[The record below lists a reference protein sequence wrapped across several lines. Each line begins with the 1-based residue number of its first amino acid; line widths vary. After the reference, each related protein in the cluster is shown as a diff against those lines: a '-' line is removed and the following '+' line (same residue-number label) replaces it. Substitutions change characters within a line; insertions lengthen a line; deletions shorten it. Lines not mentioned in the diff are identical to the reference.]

1 MKKAFLWIGIV
12 LLSPIILFIILTT
25 LLYVPPIQ
33 NWAVDI
39 AAEKASEA
47 TGMEILV
54 DEVDLDFPLDLGI
67 NGVTVIRPQH
77 DTIAQIGRIVV
88 DVQLLPLVKSNVIVN
103 ELLLAQAKINTHDL
117 IPDLQVQ
124 GNIGSLSTRSHGIS
138 LEDGIA
144 ELNNTRLEDADL
156 TLLLNDTA
164 AVDTTTSEPVAWL
177 IKADSL
183 TVLRSRIEV
192 HMPGD
197 SMIVSAQMGRAGV
210 QEANINLLNGVY
222 TVQSFELSDGAV
234 TYDLPFEQRIERGL
248 DYNHIAL
255 SNTHLAIDSIYF
267 AAPTLALKI
276 RETRLQEQSGL
287 AVTHLAGDVL
297 MDSLRLQL
305 SNLLLSTPYSN
316 IRARVDYP
324 FSLLDPKDPGQLHAW
339 MDASLGKQDLQ
350 LFMADLPQSIS
361 DRWPE
366 WPLTLQAQAD
376 GNMKKME
383 IGQFEMSLPTAF
395 HASARGTAGN
405 LTDTNHLLAQLQL
418 QAETYDLGFATTLLD
433 KDLRQHFRIPYGIR
447 MIGNVSADGPRYTA
461 NLTAS
466 EGKGSVF
473 IKGFFNQAAE
483 SYDALL
489 RIKDMNLHHFLPKDS
504 LYEISAHATASG
516 HGFDFFKPTCRL
528 DADATIEHLH
538 YGHLT
543 ADSIKAKATLTNGHA
558 LAELSGQNGLI
569 DGHVKTDALLGT
581 NNLQATISADVRRLD
596 LYSMQLVPDPLTVGM
611 CGHID
616 IESNL
621 SDRHRITGLLGELYI
636 SDTLNTYR
644 PDDIGITLRANPDTT
659 YLRMQSGNFILKADA
674 SGSYDRLFTQL
685 GSLADSCMAQ
695 LHNRVID
702 HQQIKRL
709 LPITRLYINSGNDNP
724 FADFLQSSANIKFKT
739 MRIDLT
745 TSPQS
750 GINGHS
756 YIYALN
762 ADSTRID
769 TIDVNFK
776 DTDHGLS
783 YQCVVANNRRNPQ
796 FQFRALIDGSI
807 REHGAVAGL
816 RFYDDRGQMGLRL
829 GVKADM
835 VDEGINLHLLPE
847 RPTIG
852 YKVFTLNKDNFITLR
867 KDFRVNAKVDL
878 IADDGTGVKIYSES
892 QDSTLM
898 QDLTVSLYR
907 FDLDK
912 LTSAIP
918 YVPRIAGVLDG
929 DYHVIADKQGQI
941 SIASDMQIAGLV
953 YEQSPVGNL
962 ATEFVYLQRE
972 DDTHAVE
979 GRLMLEGQEI
989 GMING
994 EYKNE
999 GNGYLNAEMELTR
1012 LPMMIING
1020 FVPDQII
1027 GLEGFAEGRLKVEG
1041 ELSKP
1046 KVDGQLQLDQAYL
1059 ISKPY
1064 GMRLRFENKPV
1075 RIVNSRLMFDNYT
1088 MYGYNDNPLTIA
1100 GYIDFRNTDRIAMDM
1115 GINARNY
1122 QLINAKQSRESIAY
1136 GKAFVNFYSTIRG
1149 RLEQLHVRGQLDV
1162 LGTTDVTYLLLDS
1175 PLSTDN
1181 QMDELVK
1188 FTDFT
1193 DSTQTVVQK
1202 PTPQGMDVD
1211 INISIDP
1218 GVHVLCG
1225 LNADLSNYVNLY
1237 GGGDLRMKMSNDG
1250 MTMTGRYTLSG
1261 GNMKYSLPVI
1271 PLKTFNIQDGS
1282 YVEFRGEMMN
1292 PTLNLT
1298 ATERTKASVSQGEQQ
1313 GTRNVLFDC
1322 GVVITKTL
1330 ADMGL
1335 EFIIDAPEDM
1345 TISSELQAMS
1355 KEQRGKLAVTML
1367 TTGMYLADGN
1377 TQGFTM
1383 NSALSSFLQSEINN
1397 ITGSALKTLDLSV
1410 GLDQT
1415 TDATGQKRTDYS
1427 FNFAKRFWNNRL
1439 NVQIGGK
1446 VSSGNE
1452 EQVQSGQN
1460 QSFFDNVTME
1470 YRLFPN
1476 SNQYVKLFYNQ
1487 NAYDWLEGYTGEYG
1501 VGYIYKRKM
1510 NSIWDIFK
1518 IVTDNIKMPTFFHTA
1533 PADTTHTSPA
1543 DTLHKASADTIQSHT
1558 HEKK

>member
-12 LLSPIILFIILTT
+12 LLSPVILFIILTT

-33 NWAVDI
+33 NWAVDV

-54 DEVDLDFPLDLGI
+54 DVIDLDFPLDLGI
-67 NGVTVIRPQH
+67 NGVTVKRPQH
-77 DTIAQIGRIVV
+77 DTIAHIGRVVV
-88 DVQLLPLVKSNVIVN
+88 DVQLMPLAKSDVIVN
-103 ELLLAQAKINTHDL
+103 ELRLEQTKVNTHDL

-124 GNIGSLSTRSHGIS
+124 GSIGSLSTHSRGIS

-144 ELNNTRLEDADL
+144 QLNNTRLEDADL

-183 TVLRSRIEV
+183 TLLRSRIEV

-197 SMIVSAQMGRAGV
+197 SMIVGAQIGRAGV
-210 QEANINLLNGVY
+210 QEANINLLNGIY
-222 TVQSFELSDGAV
+222 TVRSFELSDGAV
-234 TYDLPFEQRIERGL
+234 TYDLPFEPRLEQGL

-267 AAPTLALKI
+267 AAPTLSLKI

-287 AVTHLAGDVL
+287 AVTHLAGGVH

-305 SNLLLSTPYSN
+305 SDFMLSTPYSN

-324 FSLLDPKDPGQLHAW
+324 FSLFDTTNPGQLHAW

-350 LFMADLPQSIS
+350 LFMAELPQSMS
-361 DRWPE
+361 ARWPE
-366 WPLTLQAQAD
+366 WPLSIQAQAD
-376 GNMKKME
+376 GDLQKME
-383 IGQFEMSLPTAF
+383 IEQLDMTLPTAF
-395 HASARGTAGN
+395 RASAKGTAGN
-405 LTDTNHLLAQLQL
+405 LTDTNRLLAQLQL

-433 KDLRQHFRIPYGIR
+433 KELRQHFRIPYGIR
-447 MIGNVSADGPRYTA
+447 MIGNVSANGPRYTA
-461 NLTAS
+461 NLTAR

-489 RIKDMNLHHFLPKDS
+489 RIKDLNLHHFLPKDS
-504 LYEISAHATASG
+504 LYEVSAYATASG

-543 ADSIKAKATLTNGHA
+543 ADSILAKATLTNGHA

-569 DGHVKTDALLGT
+569 DGHLKTDALLGT
-581 NNLQATISADVRRLD
+581 NNLQATISADLRRLD

-621 SDRHRITGLLGELYI
+621 NDRHRITGLLGELYI

-674 SGSYDRLFTQL
+674 SGSYDHLLTQL
-685 GSLADSCMAQ
+685 STLADSCMAQ

-709 LPITRLYINSGNDNP
+709 LPITRLYITSGDDNP
-724 FADFLQSSANIKFKT
+724 FADFLQSSVNTKFKT

-756 YIYALN
+756 YIHGLN

-776 DTDHGLS
+776 DTERGLS

-829 GVKADM
+829 GVQANM
-835 VDEGINLHLLPE
+835 IDEGINLHLLPE

-867 KDFRVNAKVDL
+867 KDLRVKAKVDL

-929 DYHVIADKQGQI
+929 DYHVIADQQGQI
-941 SIASDMQIAGLV
+941 SVASDMSIAGLV

-1012 LPMMIING
+1012 LPMMIANG

-1202 PTPQGMDVD
+1202 PTPQGMDID

-1330 ADMGL
+1330 SDMGL

-1345 TISSELQAMS
+1345 TLSSELQAMS

-1415 TDATGQKRTDYS
+1415 TDAAGQKRTDYS

-1452 EQVQSGQN
+1452 AQVQNGQD

-1501 VGYIYKRKM
+1501 AGYIYKRKM
-1510 NSIWDIFK
+1510 NSIWDVFK

-1533 PADTTHTSPA
+1533 PADTTHTTPV
-1543 DTLHKASADTIQSHT
+1543 DTLHKASADTTQTHT